1 MKLSDMMEAVTA
13 YSKEVEAKFGEWQND
28 AAKWANDAEAQA
40 KAWQADAEARL
51 QQAEEKF
58 DTYIASATE
67 AAKSEW
73 TKADTAFNGHLADLK
88 AKTDELREAVATY
101 ETNARAE
108 AAEAYAAALSKYAVS
123 VQTEAEKAMAFAAEQ
138 GGNKDA

>member
-1 MKLSDMMEAVTA
+1 MPRNGPTTPRRRPKPGKRTPKRAFSKLRKSST
-13 YSKEVEAKFGEWQND
+13 
-28 AAKWANDAEAQA
+28 
-40 KAWQADAEARL
+40 
-51 QQAEEKF
+51 
-58 DTYIASATE
+58 TYIASATE

-73 TKADTAFNGHLADLK
+73 TKADTAFNEHLAGLK

-101 ETNARAE
+101 EANARAE
-108 AAEAYAAALSKYAVS
+108 AAEAYAAALGKYAVS